1 MRFKQVTVVIEASST
16 GYGAFSE
23 SLPGITGYA
32 KTVENAK
39 NDFETSFKEVV
50 ESYRSS
56 KEPMPKEL
64 NGGKLTFVY
73 RYDIQS
79 IFEHIG
85 VLDISGF
92 AKKIKM
98 NPSLLRQ
105 YKTGHAFASDT
116 QKRRIES
123 GLHEL
128 GKELLKL
135 RL

>member
-1 MRFKQVTVVIEASST
+1 MRAKQVIVIIEASST

-32 KTVENAK
+32 KTVEEAK
-39 NDFETSFKEVV
+39 NDFESAFKEVM

-56 KEPMPKEL
+56 GESIPKEY
-64 NGGKLTFVY
+64 NAGKLNFSY

-85 VLDISGF
+85 ILDVSGF
-92 AKKIKM
+92 AKRIKM

-105 YKTGHAFASDT
+105 YKGGHAFASDV
-116 QKRRIES
+116 QKKKIES
-123 GLHEL
+123 GLHAL